1 MGWRRLV
8 PVGIK
13 RRGSGNSADIRMN
26 YAIILSIPL
35 YLSAAIHSLV
45 SGRPAFAG
53 VWFCYAAANA
63 FMVYAESVK

>member
-1 MGWRRLV
+1 
-8 PVGIK
+8 
-13 RRGSGNSADIRMN
+13 MN